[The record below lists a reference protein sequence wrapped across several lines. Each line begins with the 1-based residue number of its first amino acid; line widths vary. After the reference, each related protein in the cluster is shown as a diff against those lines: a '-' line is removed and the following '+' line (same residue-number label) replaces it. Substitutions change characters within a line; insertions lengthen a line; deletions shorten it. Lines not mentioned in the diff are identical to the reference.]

1 MESIVLTSDS
11 QPGQVVP
18 AAPPAA
24 AGHKAAGEESLA
36 PQQTRILGRTSYL
49 LAWMGGCVSI
59 GTFTMGS
66 SLVGVLNLVQSTV
79 AIAIGCFVIG
89 LGLVVNGAAGYKYGI
104 PFMVQARS
112 AFGFTGTRVPGLI
125 RAVPALVWYGF
136 QSWIGA
142 GALNAVSATL
152 FGFDNLVL
160 FFVLFQALQ
169 IGLSVFGFQGIK
181 WLENVGAVFILC
193 ALVYM
198 FFSVISRYGDE
209 ITTNLVNTEGT
220 WGLPFWNATMLFL
233 GIYATMMLNVSD
245 YSREHVKGTG
255 PGLLT
260 TIYAMS
266 ILPVTLFM
274 GLIGLMVSGA
284 TGTLDPIQV
293 FANAVNNTPLLVVT
307 LLFIAF
313 AQVTTNVLNNVVPP
327 AYVLMD
333 MFKLSFR
340 TSAVLVGVLAVATF
354 PWLLVRE
361 ESAAGLQMFVQTYSA
376 FLGPIFAVMVVDYY
390 VLRGRRLD
398 LGALYD
404 PAGSF
409 RGVNHAALVAV
420 AVGVA
425 VAFTFPAVG
434 WYASLVPA
442 GLTYYV
448 LMRRWTACR
457 RFLPAGA
464 TGVVPAD
471 LMVAPRTAP
480 DSKVTS

>member
-1 MESIVLTSDS
+1 MLTSNRQDA
-11 QPGQVVP
+11 P
-18 AAPPAA
+18 APSAPAVAA
-24 AGHKAAGEESLA
+24 VEHKGAGEESLA
-36 PQQTRILGRTSYL
+36 PQEVRIMGRTSYL

-66 SLVGVLNLVQSTV
+66 SLVGQLNLVQTTV
-79 AIAIGCFVIG
+79 AIAIGCLVIG

-112 AFGFTGTRVPGLI
+112 CFGFTGTRVPGLV

-160 FFVLFQALQ
+160 FFLLFQALQ
-169 IGLSVFGFQGIK
+169 IGLSIFGFKGIK

-198 FFSVISRYGDE
+198 FFSVIDRYGAE
-209 ITTNLVNTEGT
+209 ITENLVNTEGT

-245 YSREHVKGTG
+245 YSREHVKGSG

-293 FANAVNNTPLLVVT
+293 FANAVDNTPLLVVT

-327 AYVLMD
+327 TYILMD
-333 MFKLSFR
+333 VFKLSFR
-340 TSAVLVGVLAVATF
+340 TSAVAVGVLAVATF

-361 ESAAGLQMFVQTYSA
+361 ESAAGLQTFVQTYSA

-390 VLRGRRLD
+390 LVRGRRLD
-398 LGALYD
+398 LEQLYD
-404 PAGSF
+404 DKGAF
-409 RGVNHAALVAV
+409 RGVNPAALVAV
-420 AVGVA
+420 TAGVI

-434 WYASLVPA
+434 WYASLLPA
-442 GLTYYV
+442 GVSYYL
-448 LMRRWTACR
+448 LMHHWPACR
-457 RFLPAGA
+457 RFLPEAAAAAPLSAGA
-464 TGVVPAD
+464 IVS
-471 LMVAPRTAP
+471 PRT
-480 DSKVTS
+480 SSESEVIR